1 MREAGTCFLL
11 CAWLSL
17 GVPVLGDRGG
27 EGWLRACRGYG
38 HGAGQGLGCGC
49 PSSADRLGLQPY
61 PGRMVTAHPLR
72 VPSPAVVTSGLL
84 LSGLPCHRG
93 SAPSPPLP
101 WPCPKAATV
110 NLPRSLF
117 PGPGPGAFTCY
128 NNNILRIECRW
139 PGPALGQGAGSWLLF
154 TR

>member
-1 MREAGTCFLL
+1 MGTERGRVWAAGAHLL
-11 CAWLSL
+11 QTGWGFSPTQGAWSQ
-17 GVPVLGDRGG
+17 PIP
-27 EGWLRACRGYG
+27 
-38 HGAGQGLGCGC
+38 LGCPAPPWSPQGSFSQAC
-49 PSSADRLGLQPY
+49 P
-61 PGRMVTAHPLR
+61 VTGGQRQAL
-72 VPSPAVVTSGLL
+72 
-84 LSGLPCHRG
+84 
-93 SAPSPPLP
+93 PLP